1 MMEIIEFFFSGPQWL
16 VHFLCLLV
24 LFYAISPTIEKHYYF
39 NGKEADFGGGAD
51 TGGREETSTSED
63 GSKVSK
69 E

>member
-39 NGKEADFGGGAD
+39 NGKEADSGDGAD
-51 TGGREETSTSED
+51 TGRREETSTSED